1 MRYQDRLLRL
11 CPPGRPNLGQ
21 YIAREME
28 GLAVYFDFASVL
40 HALRESQLT
49 SSDLGGTQ
57 AALAFRRLVP
67 VEQRSRYAP
76 GLAPV
81 QSRLLDDSAL
91 AAAAPTAPES
101 ATARDARFEN
111 QRTLH
116 RAAVMFLEPLVEPML
131 AQVRA
136 AGGRRRRQAI
146 AVLGWLCHKKAMA
159 VLREVA
165 ADAEDPDAPLACL
178 LAAGHAGESGAGE
191 ILELVRR
198 HAGNPSFAPMLL
210 SLGAAPSAE
219 ALRMFGVLAASGPVE
234 ALPAAAAACEGFP
247 AEDAE
252 PLLERLCR
260 DGHGWTTVNALESIG
275 RLRSPRAL
283 ELVMRTY
290 RRLDHVTLR
299 AAAAKVAGAIGGPE
313 AVRFLSEILAG
324 APEPPVAARALEGL
338 IRFSGATG
346 EFATVFAAH
355 TASQAPE
362 AAVAAA
368 LGLAAT
374 DKPAAARV
382 LRRWLLDTDPSWRA
396 EAAYCLGYIPGGF
409 SLEILQKV
417 ALSDPEES
425 VRLQAV
431 RSLALHERTPAWSA
445 VLMRL
450 LAHDDRQ
457 VRSVAIRLL
466 GCPQMADD
474 RDVYSCL
481 AKTFQ
486 ATADAGEA
494 AALARAMGGLGSG
507 LAREFLS
514 GLLRT
519 SDLDPERAR
528 GAADGLD
535 LCGGGSAT
543 TVWKPLLDRPDPGL
557 RGAAARAL
565 WHLGDDSGVAQLA
578 ESLGQGSP
586 DCLLDDLETMVVSA
600 VYLAD
605 EPRFGVLRGRLRE
618 ALHSRSYQEFA
629 AQEYSVHLSPD
640 RLPPGFELP
649 ADSAGARPWSSRE
662 AVALSAGDLQVRLE
676 QAQRR
681 SRRRKRGQQLD
692 VSGLD
697 HRLSVLSPQRLATI
711 ALLALALILVG
722 TGITRGG
729 AQRLAQVTLTPARS
743 RAGPAA
749 AALHLRGLPGGASV
763 ELARGKQVQLLAGT
777 AIRPGSVFQTG
788 PTTACLLTGP
798 GGSDRLRCFPG
809 TSFTVASV
817 SWDRAAASTR
827 IDLERFRGELFA
839 ELEGAHTILN
849 LRAENARV
857 AVYRGQVLL
866 RASGPEL
873 LLRVARG
880 RAEVGG
886 AGSETTVVQAGQEV
900 EVNAGKPEA
909 VAPSDPE
916 AIARN
921 GRR

>member
-40 HALRESQLT
+40 EALREFQLT

-67 VEQRSRYAP
+67 IEQRSRYAP

-91 AAAAPTAPES
+91 AAAAPASPES
-101 ATARDARFEN
+101 ATAREARHEN
-111 QRTLH
+111 QRILH

-131 AQVRA
+131 ALVR
-136 AGGRRRRQAI
+136 GTQGRRRRQAI

-159 VLREVA
+159 ALREVA
-165 ADAEDPDAPLACL
+165 ADPTDPDAPLACL
-178 LAAGHAGESGAGE
+178 LAAGHAGESGSGE
-191 ILELVRR
+191 ILELVRQ
-198 HAGNPSFAPMLL
+198 HAGAPSFAPMLL
-210 SLGAAPSAE
+210 ALGAAPSPE
-219 ALRMFGVLAASGPVE
+219 ALRMLGVLAASGPVE

-247 AEDAE
+247 AEEAE

-283 ELVMRTY
+283 DIVMRTY

-299 AAAAKVAGAIGGPE
+299 AASAKVAGAVGGPV
-313 AVRFLSEILAG
+313 AVQFLAEILAG
-324 APEPPVAARALEGL
+324 SPEPPVAARALEGL

-346 EFATVFAAH
+346 QFAALFAAH
-355 TASQAPE
+355 SANEAPE
-362 AAVAAA
+362 AAVAAT

-374 DKPAAARV
+374 GKPAAARV

-417 ALSDPEES
+417 ALSDPDEP

-431 RSLALHERTPAWSA
+431 RSLALHERTPAWST

-457 VRSVAIRLL
+457 VRAVAVRLL

-481 AKTFQ
+481 AKALQT
-486 ATADAGEA
+486 ATDPGEA
-494 AALARAMGGLGSG
+494 AGLARAVGSLGSG

-514 GLLRT
+514 SLLRT
-519 SDLDPERAR
+519 DLDPVRAR
-528 GAADGLD
+528 AAADGLD
-535 LCGGGSAT
+535 MCGGGSPT
-543 TVWKPLLDRPDPGL
+543 TVWKPLLDKPDPAI

-565 WHLGDDSGVAQLA
+565 WHQGDDSGVAHLAVSLA
-578 ESLGQGSP
+578 EAGP

-600 VYLAD
+600 VHLAD

-640 RLPPGFELP
+640 RLPPGFELIGGSDP
-649 ADSAGARPWSSRE
+649 ARPWSSRE
-662 AVALSAGDLQVRLE
+662 AIALSAADLPGQLE
-676 QAQRR
+676 RAQRR
-681 SRRRKRGQQLD
+681 SRHRNRAQHLD

-697 HRLSVLSPQRLATI
+697 RHLSVFSLARLGTV
-711 ALLALALILVG
+711 ALLALALVLIG

-729 AQRLAQVTLTPARS
+729 GPRLPQARVTPARS
-743 RAGPAA
+743 KAGPTV
-749 AALHLRGLPGGASV
+749 AALHLRGLPGGSSV
-763 ELARGKQVQLLAGT
+763 ELAQGKRVQLLAGT
-777 AIRPGSVFQTG
+777 AVRSGSLFQTG
-788 PTTACLLTGP
+788 PATACVLTGP

-817 SWDRAAASTR
+817 SWDRAAVSTR

-839 ELEGAHTILN
+839 EIEGAHTILN
-849 LRAENARV
+849 LRAETARV

-886 AGSETTVVQAGQEV
+886 LGAETTVVQAGQEV

-916 AIARN
+916 AIVRD
-921 GRR
+921 GQR